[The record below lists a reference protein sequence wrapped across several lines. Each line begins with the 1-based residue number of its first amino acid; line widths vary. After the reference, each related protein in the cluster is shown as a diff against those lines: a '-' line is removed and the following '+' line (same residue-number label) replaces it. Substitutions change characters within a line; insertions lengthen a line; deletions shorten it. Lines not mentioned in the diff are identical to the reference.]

1 MRCIRLGSEN
11 IEYELF
17 LPKVVKGCGWKAF
30 DVCKKEEEAFDGEE
44 EFFHKELHCHHIF
57 VRTVENLLGLQST
70 IALFFFLF
78 RHVHLK
84 FIEDFTV
91 FLYKIVFTLR
101 CQIIWTLEDDDFNYN
116 YDLLPDV
123 EKKSYK

>member
-70 IALFFFLF
+70 IALFFFISTCSLEIYWGFYSVSLQNCIYVTMSNNLNF
-78 RHVHLK
+78 RRWR
-84 FIEDFTV
+84 F
-91 FLYKIVFTLR
+91 
-101 CQIIWTLEDDDFNYN
+101 
-116 YDLLPDV
+116 
-123 EKKSYK
+123 